1 MMISDFIV
9 LPLMHMRKI
18 LLFVF
23 VLSSLIIGAQ
33 EKLSVVTLKNGTELT
48 GVIKAIDPLDAMTI
62 IIGGVETTIKMSDV
76 AKVDERTNVETPS
89 KALQLTKNSKLIV
102 TDTKEYPDSFQI
114 DVNGTKINMILVRG
128 GDMNMGFEGDD
139 SVDMNSEP
147 VHPVSV
153 TSFYISNK
161 CITSKLAKE
170 LIDKKVDTGRL
181 YYRGKW
187 KDIEA
192 LIRQINQITGL
203 PLRVPTEAEWEF
215 AACSDKQ
222 NLIFEYNDDD
232 EFCSDYFG
240 SFDNFYNTID
250 PTGPDTGR
258 RHVVRYYGKGDRKFD
273 RDHSDPAN
281 RIRLVMKA
289 KDYMQ
294 SN

>member
-1 MMISDFIV
+1 
-9 LPLMHMRKI
+9 MRKLL
-18 LLFVF
+18 LLFTLF
-23 VLSSLIIGAQ
+23 ISLTISAQ
-33 EKLSVVTLKNGTELT
+33 DKLSVVTLKNGTELT

-62 IIGGVETTIKMSDV
+62 IIGGIETTINMSDV
-76 AKVDERTNVETPS
+76 AKVDERKIDEASILNR
-89 KALQLTKNSKLIV
+89 KTKLVV
-102 TDTKEYPDSFQI
+102 TDTKDYPDSFQI

-128 GDMNMGFEGDD
+128 GHMNMGFDGDD

-153 TSFYISNK
+153 TSFYISDK
-161 CITSKLAKE
+161 CLTSKLVKE
-170 LIDKKVDTGRL
+170 LIDKKVNTEIL
-181 YYRGKW
+181 YYWGKW
-187 KDIEA
+187 KDIEV
-192 LIRQINQITGL
+192 LIQKINQITGL

-222 NLIFEYNDDD
+222 NIIFEFNDDD

-250 PTGPDTGR
+250 PTGPDSGR

>member
-1 MMISDFIV
+1 
-9 LPLMHMRKI
+9 MRI
-18 LLFVF
+18 LLLLFTLF
-23 VLSSLIIGAQ
+23 ISLTMNAQ
-33 EKLSVVTLKNGTELT
+33 DKLSVVTLKNGTELT
-48 GVIKAIDPLDAMTI
+48 GTIKAIDPLEAMTI

-76 AKVDERTNVETPS
+76 AKVDEKTNADVPS
-89 KALQLTKNSKLIV
+89 KPAFLTKNTKLVV

-128 GDMNMGFEGDD
+128 GDMNMGFDGDD
-139 SVDMNSEP
+139 SIDMNSEP

-153 TSFYISNK
+153 TSFYMSDK

-170 LIDKKVDTGRL
+170 LIDTKVDTGRL
-181 YYRGKW
+181 YYKGKW
-187 KDIEA
+187 KDIEV
-192 LIRQINQITGL
+192 LVQQINQVTRL

-222 NLIFEYNDDD
+222 NILFEYNDDD

-240 SFDNFYNTID
+240 SFNYFYNTID

-281 RIRLVMKA
+281 RIRLVVKA

-294 SN
+294 LR

>member
-1 MMISDFIV
+1 
-9 LPLMHMRKI
+9 MRKLL
-18 LLFVF
+18 LLFTLF
-23 VLSSLIIGAQ
+23 ISLTISAQ
-33 EKLSVVTLKNGTELT
+33 DKLSVVTLKNGTELT

-76 AKVDERTNVETPS
+76 AKVDEKINIEASP
-89 KALQLTKNSKLIV
+89 KAPLLTKNSKLIV

-128 GDMNMGFEGDD
+128 GNMNMGFDGDD

-153 TSFYISNK
+153 TSFYISDK
-161 CITSKLAKE
+161 CLTSKLVKE
-170 LIDKKVDTGRL
+170 LIDTKVNTERL
-181 YYRGKW
+181 YYWGKW

-192 LIRQINQITGL
+192 LIRQINQITGF